1 MLKFRLGKNFVLGF
15 SFVAAAF
22 LCGCNSEVS
31 ESVNISGIEVSSVP
45 KKINYKNGEKLNL
58 SGLEV
63 KRNMTDGS
71 SKILLPEEY
80 SVDPAEG
87 SVLKE
92 NGSMPVKIVSEG
104 KTAFFPVYVEKP
116 EVIETE
122 KTFSVGLEIS
132 GLPEKKD
139 YKIGE
144 SLNLAGL
151 AVKMNKSDG
160 TSVVLK
166 EAEYTVEP
174 AAGTL
179 LEEEG
184 SVPVKIS
191 SEGKTAFFTVY
202 VGKLSLKRLRIVS
215 FPEKTYY
222 LSDEVFKIDGLSVMC
237 DFDNGTSKELSYGEY
252 YISVLNGESL
262 NDGFGQK
269 ITVSYGNVSAF
280 FIINVS
286 PSWDS
291 AVIVDDGSHKI
302 PLSKFNEAKNLR
314 TVTIPDTIEEIG
326 AQAFYK
332 CVSLEEITLPASLK
346 KIDRRAFYGC
356 SSLKKIV
363 IPDDCRVGEE
373 AFSDCISVTELKFEG
388 RWSAEKK
395 CFANL
400 VKLESLDLSGFSSD
414 YMNVEDAFQ
423 GCAGLSEITI
433 PEGVHYIGDG
443 MFSDCTGLTKITIPD
458 SVNTIGDMFRGCI
471 GLTSVELP
479 NSVSSIGGGVFEG
492 CTGLTSIEIPN
503 SVSSIGDWAF
513 SGCTGLTSVEIPDS
527 VTSIAGSAFKG
538 CTGLT
543 SIEIPNSVTSIDDSA
558 FFDCISLLTI
568 SYQGTMAEFKAI
580 DVISYCWSLA
590 GKTIKC
596 SDGDFIYS
604 YD

>member
-1 MLKFRLGKNFVLGF
+1 MLKFRLGKNFVLAF

-22 LCGCNSEVS
+22 LCGCNTEVS
-31 ESVNISGIEVSSVP
+31 ESVNISGIEVSAVP

-71 SKILLPEEY
+71 SKILLSEEY
-80 SVDPAEG
+80 SVEPAEG

-92 NGSMPVKIVSEG
+92 SGSMPVKIVSEG
-104 KTAFFPVYVEKP
+104 KTAFFPVYVEKA

-166 EAEYTVEP
+166 ESEYTVEP

-373 AFSDCISVTELKFEG
+373 AFADCISVTELKFEG

-400 VKLESLDLSGFSSD
+400 VKLESLDLSGFSSG
-414 YMNVEDAFQ
+414 YMDVEDAFQ

-433 PEGVHYIGDG
+433 PEGIYRIGG
-443 MFSDCTGLTKITIPD
+443 RMFEDCTGLTKITIPN
-458 SVNTIGDMFRGCI
+458 SVNFIDDMFK
-471 GLTSVELP
+471 
-479 NSVSSIGGGVFEG
+479 
-492 CTGLTSIEIPN
+492 
-503 SVSSIGDWAF
+503 
-513 SGCTGLTSVEIPDS
+513 GCTGLTSVEIPNS
-527 VTSIAGSAFKG
+527 VTSIGGSAFEG
-538 CTGLT
+538 CAGLT
-543 SIEIPNSVTSIDDSA
+543 SIEIPNSVTSIGDST
-558 FFDCISLLTI
+558 FFDCISLTTI

-580 DVISYCWSLA
+580 DVITYGSRNLA